1 MSRVILHADFNAFYA
16 SAELIS
22 RPELRALPVAVAGE
36 PEKRHGIILAKNQ
49 VAKELGV
56 STGEPIWQARQKAPG
71 LVCLPPD
78 FPKYERISR
87 AAREV
92 YAEYTPQVEP
102 FGLDESWL
110 DVSNRGF
117 TLEHGRLLAEELRE
131 RIKRE
136 FGLTVSV
143 GVANN
148 KAFAKLGSDLKKP
161 DAVTVLPPERYH
173 ELVWPLPA
181 GDLLYVGRATSKKL
195 ARIGIYT
202 IGDIA
207 NAPQDLLR
215 ALLGKWGVTLS
226 LYARGEDPG
235 TVAYREEEWRQKS
248 ISNST
253 TTPRDLVDAA
263 DVRLTLIMLSE
274 SVAARLRKAKAK
286 CRVVQIHVR
295 DCGLYSF
302 ERQQKLRRPTD
313 LSSELIEAAMALF
326 LANYR
331 VPFPKPIRSVGVG
344 AADLV
349 PADAPQQLSL
359 LEDESARL
367 REERL
372 ERAIDYVR
380 GRYGYDAIRRAV
392 LLTDP
397 EIGCM
402 DPGREHSICFQR
414 KEAEAPQLQERAI
427 RKK

>member
-1 MSRVILHADFNAFYA
+1 M
-16 SAELIS
+16 
-22 RPELRALPVAVAGE
+22 
-36 PEKRHGIILAKNQ
+36 
-49 VAKELGV
+49 
-56 STGEPIWQARQKAPG
+56 
-71 LVCLPPD
+71 
-78 FPKYERISR
+78 
-87 AAREV
+87 
-92 YAEYTPQVEP
+92 
-102 FGLDESWL
+102 
-110 DVSNRGF
+110 
-117 TLEHGRLLAEELRE
+117 
-131 RIKRE
+131 
-136 FGLTVSV
+136 
-143 GVANN
+143 
-148 KAFAKLGSDLKKP
+148 
-161 DAVTVLPPERYH
+161 
-173 ELVWPLPA
+173 

-414 KEAEAPQLQERAI
+414 REEDAPQLQEREPR
-427 RKK
+427 RK